1 MHLEGLDGLVCHMWS
16 GTENKVNS
24 IYANYSSAAR
34 LFWPSSEMH
43 STTTE
48 GNQEDNVHLSDSA
61 VYLESV
67 ERLVSYLWKSLPYTN
82 NKVSVLSQPS
92 IFNNYS
98 SSPNGL

>member
-1 MHLEGLDGLVCHMWS
+1 MCLEGLDGLVSHMWS
-16 GTENKVNS
+16 GSENKVNS

-34 LFWPSSEMH
+34 LFWPFSEMC

-67 ERLVSYLWKSLPYTN
+67 ERLVSYLWKSLPDTN
-82 NKVSVLSQPS
+82 NKVSVLSRPS
-92 IFNNYS
+92 IFNDYS
-98 SSPNGL
+98 LSPNGL

>member
-1 MHLEGLDGLVCHMWS
+1 MHVEGLDGLVCHMRS

-48 GNQEDNVHLSDSA
+48 GNQEDNVHLSDGA
-61 VYLESV
+61 MYLESV
-67 ERLVSYLWKSLPYTN
+67 GRLVSYLRKSLSDSN

-92 IFNNYS
+92 IFDNYS
-98 SSPNGL
+98 SSLNGL